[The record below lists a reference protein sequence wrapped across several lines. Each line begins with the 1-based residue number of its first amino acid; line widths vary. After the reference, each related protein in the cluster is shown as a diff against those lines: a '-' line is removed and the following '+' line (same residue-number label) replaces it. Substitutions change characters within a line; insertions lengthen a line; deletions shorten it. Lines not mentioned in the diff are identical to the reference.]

1 VGIFQLESRRS
12 GVPWYG
18 AEFTTSK
25 SANTKLCSE
34 SSIMTAKPP
43 LERIKDNEKL
53 LERMMLALPGFRG
66 YKQREQRREADKIV
80 RDYIYNVLE
89 HAKDDL
95 TGCFQT
101 LSDAKA
107 SELLE
112 PMNRLIAQLDRVAEK
127 INHASYGYSGYFD
140 AIKIE
145 EAELDNMLAYDT
157 QLMDS
162 ARKFSEGTASFKND
176 LDQSKLDNAGSSEKA
191 LESTLHS
198 LELAFDQRK
207 AVIEGVKV

>member
-1 VGIFQLESRRS
+1 
-12 GVPWYG
+12 
-18 AEFTTSK
+18 
-25 SANTKLCSE
+25 
-34 SSIMTAKPP
+34 
-43 LERIKDNEKL
+43 
-53 LERMMLALPGFRG
+53 MLILPGFRG

-95 TGCFQT
+95 TSCFQA

-107 SELLE
+107 TELLE
-112 PMNRLIAQLDRVAEK
+112 PMNRLTAQLDRVAEK
-127 INHASYGYSGYFD
+127 INHGAYGYSGFFD

-145 EAELDNMLAYDT
+145 EPELDRMLDYDT

-162 ARKFSEGTASFKND
+162 ARKFSEATASFKSD
-176 LDQSKLDNAGSSEKA
+176 LDQSKLDNARNSEKA
-191 LESTLHS
+191 LESSLHS

-207 AVIEGVKV
+207 TVIEGVKV